1 MLQLVMINKEQK
13 AEVTFLH
20 FENIENKVSFGWK

>member
-13 AEVTFLH
+13 AEAKYD
-20 FENIENKVSFGWK
+20 FENIETKVSFGWK